1 MYIEIN
7 PIWYDSAEEFNASIL
22 SGEEKTPSA
31 NFYKKASKTLLRID
45 TIRQIRE
52 QETYDKSLKYC
63 RVVVSDDHTE
73 DILLTMEE
81 GTFIKEKLKEL
92 TKNGTDKLSQEIYAL
107 TTAIRNLHEL
117 LRARLHSYSFYKK

>member
-7 PIWYDSAEEFNASIL
+7 PIWYDSAEEFNTSIL

-31 NFYKKASKTLLRID
+31 NFYKKAPKMLLRID

-52 QETYDKSLKYC
+52 QETYDKSLKYY

-81 GTFIKEKLKEL
+81 GTLIKEKLIEL

-107 TTAIRNLHEL
+107 TISIRNLHEL
-117 LRARLHSYSFYKK
+117 LRARLH